1 MYLVLG
7 EVLFRNLALPLKPIN
22 QLSSRRTGNWYTRRP
37 FWASFQGLPQGMGLL
52 LLAKLIVVMLLYNNI
67 TTISSPYGYGAL
79 QLRNYYAHQRS
90 SYGLR
95 VFCAVN
101 TGPVF
106 TLYLHVFTAPNSQ
119 IHVIRIL
126 GPPPKPPDP
135 PLGTHRRS
143 GASLYR

>member
-67 TTISSPYGYGAL
+67 TTCKLPYRYGAL
-79 QLRNYYAHQRS
+79 PKVFFEIRDRIMNYS
-90 SYGLR
+90 SPAR
-95 VFCAVN
+95 
-101 TGPVF
+101 
-106 TLYLHVFTAPNSQ
+106 
-119 IHVIRIL
+119 
-126 GPPPKPPDP
+126 
-135 PLGTHRRS
+135 
-143 GASLYR
+143 